1 MTEKLSTAQREQTIA
16 DNLRFIE
23 AQIGEAAEKSGRTRS
38 DIRLMA
44 VTKTVEPV
52 FINHAIACGVDL
64 IGENK
69 VQEFLGK
76 QPYLKL
82 DHVEAHLIGHL
93 QTNKV
98 RQIVPYVSMIQSV
111 DSLKLAKEIDKQC
124 EKIGKTMDCLIEV
137 NIAGE
142 ESKTGLPPEKLEG
155 LLAEM
160 AQMPHVRVRGLMTIP
175 PICDENDKLCGY
187 FQKMHA
193 MFVDIGRKNIDNIS
207 MQILS
212 MGMSSDYALAI
223 ECGANLVR
231 IGSSIFGPRLY

>member
-1 MTEKLSTAQREQTIA
+1 MTEKLSTTLREQTIEA
-16 DNLRFIE
+16 NLRFLNDRI
-23 AQIGEAAEKSGRTRS
+23 AEAAAKSGRTRA
-38 DIRLMA
+38 DVRLMV
-44 VTKTVEPV
+44 VTKTVEPL
-52 FINHAIACGVDL
+52 FINHAIACGIDL

-69 VQEFLGK
+69 VQEFLSK
-76 QPYLKL
+76 QPFLNL
-82 DHVEAHLIGHL
+82 DGVEAHLIGHL

-98 RQIVPYVSMIQSV
+98 RQIVPHVSMIQSV

-142 ESKTGLPPEKLEG
+142 ESKTGLPPEELEG
-155 LLAEM
+155 LLVEM
-160 AQMPHVRVRGLMTIP
+160 AQMTHVRVRGLMTIP
-175 PICDENDKLCGY
+175 PICDENEKLCGY

>member
-1 MTEKLSTAQREQTIA
+1 MTEKLSTAQREKTIE

-23 AQIGEAAEKSGRTRS
+23 ERISEAAEKSGRTRS

-76 QPYLKL
+76 QPYLNL
-82 DHVEAHLIGHL
+82 EGVEAHLIGHL

-98 RQIVPYVSMIQSV
+98 RQIVPHVSMIQSV

-142 ESKTGLPPEKLEG
+142 ESKTGLPPEELEG
-155 LLAEM
+155 LLEEM
-160 AQMPHVRVRGLMTIP
+160 AKMAHVKVRGLMTIP
-175 PICDENDKLCGY
+175 PICEENEKLSAY
-187 FQKMHA
+187 FVKMHA

-207 MQILS
+207 MEILS

>member
-1 MTEKLSTAQREQTIA
+1 MLEHKQTIEA
-16 DNLRFIE
+16 NLKIINERI
-23 AQIGEAAEKSGRTRS
+23 ACAAETSGRSRA
-38 DIRLMA
+38 DIQLMA

-69 VQEFLGK
+69 VQEFLSK
-76 QPYLKL
+76 EPYLNL
-82 DHVEAHLIGHL
+82 DGVQAHLIGHL

-98 RQIVPYVSMIQSV
+98 RQIVPHVSMIQSV

-124 EKIGKTMDCLIEV
+124 EKIEKIMPCLVEV
-137 NIAGE
+137 NIADE
-142 ESKTGLPPEKLEG
+142 ESKTGLPAHALEPLLEEISKLT
-155 LLAEM
+155 
-160 AQMPHVRVRGLMTIP
+160 HISVVGLMTIP
-175 PICDENDKLCGY
+175 PICEENAKLREY

-193 MFVDIGRKNIDNIS
+193 MFVDIGRKKIDNIT

-212 MGMSSDYALAI
+212 MGMSSDYVEAI

-231 IGSSIFGPRLY
+231 VGSSIFGPRIY

>member
-1 MTEKLSTAQREQTIA
+1 MTEKLSTAQREKTIE

-23 AQIGEAAEKSGRTRS
+23 ERISEAAEKSGRTRS

-76 QPYLKL
+76 QPYLNL
-82 DHVEAHLIGHL
+82 EGVEAHLIGHL

-98 RQIVPYVSMIQSV
+98 RQIVPHVSMIQSV

-142 ESKTGLPPEKLEG
+142 ESKTGLPPEELEG
-155 LLAEM
+155 LLEEM
-160 AQMPHVRVRGLMTIP
+160 AQMAHVKVRGLMTIP
-175 PICDENDKLCGY
+175 PICEENEKLSAH
-187 FQKMHA
+187 FVKMHA

>member
-1 MTEKLSTAQREQTIA
+1 MTEKLSVEARFETIA
-16 DNLRFIE
+16 ANLDFIR
-23 AQIGEAAEKSGRTRS
+23 GEIDQAAKQSGRTP
-38 DIRLMA
+38 DEIQLMA

-52 FINHAIACGVDL
+52 FINHAISCGIDL

-69 VQEFLGK
+69 VQELLSKQDFLN
-76 QPYLKL
+76 L
-82 DHVEAHLIGHL
+82 DGVDVHLIGHL

-98 RQIVPYVSMIQSV
+98 KQILPHVSMIQSV

-142 ESKTGLPPEKLEG
+142 ESKTGLPPEELEG

-175 PICDENDKLCGY
+175 PICAENEKLCGY